1 MIFQSVVKEIFYVD
15 HDNENEIDKE
25 FDQLCDTIKDDMNL
39 QIEANV
45 SEPFGE
51 FVKKVYVKPL
61 EYKSTEV
68 ENDMNVEVI
77 G

>member
-1 MIFQSVVKEIFYVD
+1 
-15 HDNENEIDKE
+15 
-25 FDQLCDTIKDDMNL
+25 MNL
-39 QIEANV
+39 QTEANV
-45 SEPFGE
+45 YEPFGE

-68 ENDMNVEVI
+68 ENDMNVDVI

>member
-1 MIFQSVVKEIFYVD
+1 
-15 HDNENEIDKE
+15 
-25 FDQLCDTIKDDMNL
+25 MNL
-39 QIEANV
+39 QTEANV

-68 ENDMNVEVI
+68 ENDMNVDVI
-77 G
+77 GQYQLKQVNLQRCKSCLYK

>member
-1 MIFQSVVKEIFYVD
+1 MVIMTMRMRLK
-15 HDNENEIDKE
+15 KE
-25 FDQLCDTIKDDMNL
+25 FNELCDTIKDDMNL
-39 QIEANV
+39 QTEANV
-45 SEPFGE
+45 YEPFGE

-68 ENDMNVEVI
+68 ENDMNVDVI